1 MNHVQDMLRTH
12 PGERQVNIEPL
23 ATAIE
28 ACFNCAQTCTAC
40 ADACLGESQV
50 QELTACIR
58 LNLDC
63 ADICATTGRLITRQT
78 AVDQRLWRDQLQ
90 ACITACE
97 VCGTECQQHANMHD
111 HCRVCAEACRTCAEA
126 CRDLLRTV
134 G

>member
-1 MNHVQDMLRTH
+1 MNHIQGMLRTH
-12 PGERQVNIEPL
+12 PGEQQGEMEPL
-23 ATAIE
+23 AACIE
-28 ACFNCAQTCTAC
+28 ACFDCAQTCTAC
-40 ADACLGESQV
+40 ADACLGESHV

-63 ADICATTGRLITRQT
+63 ADICAATGRLVTRQT
-78 AVDQRLWRDQLQ
+78 AVDRRLWRDQLQ

-97 VCGTECQQHANMHD
+97 VCGAECQEHAAMHD
-111 HCRVCAEACRTCAEA
+111 HCRLCAEACRTCVEA